1 MMQPCLIYLHAVS
14 LAAKEVG
21 PPATA
26 QHLIT
31 CAAAPPE
38 TWAGERRKAPSFL
51 ESISLFS
58 RLASL
63 ICTVPLPL
71 PQVCSNREGGEG
83 TARRPLRTAI
93 PPAPPLGTAPRQTP
107 QATDAAAC
115 APPGTP
121 HRGSGRT
128 VCCTLPPG
136 TPRTKRD
143 DTTLSNLPTCH
154 LFGLGSDSE
163 RRGGD
168 RTAAAAPLLITRAL
182 PSKGQASSCPAS
194 WASPPPA
201 PPPPPPVSSLPPPPP
216 GPPSATRQSSSAST
230 SRPAPGTA
238 RTALAEATPV
248 RTEERRNF
256 KERKERAAAARG
268 PAILHPPPKPK
279 R

>member
-71 PQVCSNREGGEG
+71 PQVCSNREGGRVQRAAHCVPPSRRLRRSAPLP
-83 TARRPLRTAI
+83 ARRRR
-93 PPAPPLGTAPRQTP
+93 PPTRRPA
-107 QATDAAAC
+107 
-115 APPGTP
+115 
-121 HRGSGRT
+121 
-128 VCCTLPPG
+128 LPPG
-136 TPRTKRD
+136 PRIED
-143 DTTLSNLPTCH
+143 QAELCVALSLPELPAPKEMIQPCLIYLH
-154 LFGLGSDSE
+154 AISLVWAVIRSE
-163 RRGGD
+163 EVA
-168 RTAAAAPLLITRAL
+168 T
-182 PSKGQASSCPAS
+182 
-194 WASPPPA
+194 A
-201 PPPPPPVSSLPPPPP
+201 PPPPPRYSSPARCRARARPAAAQPAGPARPPP
-216 GPPSATRQSSSAST
+216 
-230 SRPAPGTA
+230 
-238 RTALAEATPV
+238 
-248 RTEERRNF
+248 RR
-256 KERKERAAAARG
+256 RRR
-268 PAILHPPPKPK
+268 